1 MVPSDAASNHMVST
15 CNWSTCVLVR
25 LYAMDDFIFVES
37 LQLSSSIKLDSL
49 FPLQKVVSRTP

>member
-15 CNWSTCVLVR
+15 CNWYICVLVR
-25 LYAMDDFIFVES
+25 LYAMDDFLFVES